1 MGSGL
6 ALRGASACATSGPAM
21 ESAIVQLLD
30 EPPLMEVELH
40 DKAELVTPPAQ
51 VRTPL
56 SLQRFCSPLFFSHV
70 YGTG

>member
-1 MGSGL
+1 
-6 ALRGASACATSGPAM
+6 M

-30 EPPLMEVELH
+30 EPPLMEVDLH

-56 SLQRFCSPLFFSHV
+56 SPQRFLLPRFFLTH
-70 YGTG
+70 G